1 MRFIST
7 KIHGILD
14 YLTGIILITLPWFYG
29 FGGPAQMVLVWAGI
43 LIIGMALLTKYEY
56 GLLKKVPMEIHLV
69 VDAIIGFFLLM
80 SPWLFAFA
88 HVALGPHL
96 LFGFLGIGAAL
107 FSKVEPAGS

>member
-1 MRFIST
+1 
-7 KIHGILD
+7 
-14 YLTGIILITLPWFYG
+14 
-29 FGGPAQMVLVWAGI
+29 MVLVWAGI